1 MKTLR
6 STLRRARILLPAVVL
21 AACATPRGGVQR
33 GELLRDTV
41 DAPSLAGNR
50 LGDPARREALV
61 YLPPGYAASSRRYP
75 VLYVLHGFDATLQ
88 AFETGRLPIRATMD
102 SLIAAGRARPM
113 IVVVP
118 DARNAYGGAFYT
130 NSPVAGN
137 WEDFVVRDLVA
148 HVDRRYRTRPRAASR
163 GINGHSMGG
172 YGALR
177 LAARH
182 PDVFGAVYA
191 ASPCCFGPR
200 VMDDL
205 GAHHRAWPEA
215 LALADRDS
223 IARAGFFP
231 RLMLGMATAF
241 SPAAAPPFVELPF
254 RRGADGALVRAEPA
268 YSRWTARS
276 PSALVAENAAGFR
289 RLRGI
294 AFDVGVSDGFTHIL
308 PNLRELSAALDSAG
322 IRHTFQPYPGNHV
335 SGLAPRFASDVLP
348 FFSKTLER

>member
-1 MKTLR
+1 
-6 STLRRARILLPAVVL
+6 
-21 AACATPRGGVQR
+21 
-33 GELLRDTV
+33 
-41 DAPSLAGNR
+41 
-50 LGDPARREALV
+50 
-61 YLPPGYAASSRRYP
+61 
-75 VLYVLHGFDATLQ
+75 
-88 AFETGRLPIRATMD
+88 
-102 SLIAAGRARPM
+102 
-113 IVVVP
+113 
-118 DARNAYGGAFYT
+118 
-130 NSPVAGN
+130 GN

-148 HVDRRYRTRPRAASR
+148 HVDRRYRTRPRAAAR
-163 GINGHSMGG
+163 GIDGHSMGG

-205 GAHHRAWPEA
+205 GPHHRAWPEA
-215 LALADRDS
+215 LALAHRDS

-241 SPAAAPPFVELPF
+241 SPAADPPFVDLPF

-268 YSRWTARS
+268 YSRWTAQS
-276 PSALVAENAAGFR
+276 PSALVAENAAGLR

-335 SGLAPRFASDVLP
+335 SGLAPRFASEVIP

>member
-1 MKTLR
+1 M
-6 STLRRARILLPAVVL
+6 
-21 AACATPRGGVQR
+21 QR

-61 YLPPGYAASSRRYP
+61 YLPPGYATSSRRYP

-88 AFETGRLPIRATMD
+88 AFETGRLPVRTIMD

-118 DARNAYGGAFYT
+118 NARNAYGGAFYT

-137 WEDFVVRDLVA
+137 WEDFVVRELVA

-163 GINGHSMGG
+163 GIDGHSMGG

-205 GAHHRAWPEA
+205 GAHHRGWAEA
-215 LALADRDS
+215 LALTDREA
-223 IARAGFFP
+223 IARAGFYP
-231 RLMLGMATAF
+231 RLMLGLATAF
-241 SPAAAPPFVELPF
+241 SPAAEAPFVDLPF

-268 YSRWTARS
+268 YSRWTAQS
-276 PSALVAENAAGFR
+276 PSALV
-289 RLRGI
+289 
-294 AFDVGVSDGFTHIL
+294 
-308 PNLRELSAALDSAG
+308 
-322 IRHTFQPYPGNHV
+322 
-335 SGLAPRFASDVLP
+335 
-348 FFSKTLER
+348 